1 MRVLDNP
8 LRGKGLPSDEGMA
21 EGEISLDMAGARALY
36 ARCPVAMETPLVS
49 LDAVASELGIAALHA
64 KDERQ
69 RMGLGSFKALGAAYA
84 LAKEAVAAG
93 GEPETALAGRTYVSA
108 SAGNH
113 GISLAAGAKLFG
125 ARAVVYLSNTVPESF
140 AERLRGMGADVR
152 RAGEDYA
159 ESLTAAMADGAA
171 QGWHLLSDT
180 SWEGYTK
187 APRDIMEGYLTM
199 GGEAGEQMPEPPT
212 HVFLQAGVGGMAIGG
227 AASARLIW
235 GDAVKLVVVEPDAAP
250 ALFAS
255 IEAGKPVLAPGPV
268 SCMGRLDCK
277 EPSHLA
283 LKYLA
288 RETDAFVL
296 VSEDEGRAAAER
308 LGAAGMPTT
317 PSGAGGFAGLVGMP
331 EAGMRAMIYVS
342 EGPDD

>member
-8 LRGKGLPSDEGMA
+8 LRGTGLPCVDGMA
-21 EGEISLDMAGARALY
+21 EGEVSLDLAGSRALY

-93 GEPETALAGRTYVSA
+93 GDPETALAGRTYVSA

-125 ARAVVYLSNTVPESF
+125 AKAVVYLSNTVPETF
-140 AERLRGMGADVR
+140 AERLRGKGADVR

-159 ESLTAAMADGAA
+159 ESLVAAMTEGEAN
-171 QGWHLLSDT
+171 GWHLLSDT
-180 SWEGYTK
+180 SWQGYTQP
-187 APRDIMEGYLTM
+187 PRDIMEGYLTM
-199 GGEAGEQMPEPPT
+199 GGEAGDQMPKPPT

-227 AASARLIW
+227 AVAARLIW

-250 ALFAS
+250 ALFNS
-255 IEAGKPVLAPGPV
+255 IEAGKSVVTEGPA
-268 SCMGRLDCK
+268 SRMGRLDCK
-277 EPSHLA
+277 EPSDLA

-288 RETDAFVL
+288 READAFVL
-296 VSEDEGRAAAER
+296 VSEQEGQDAAAR
-308 LGAAGMPTT
+308 LAAAGMETT

-331 EAGMRAMIYVS
+331 ETGMRALIYVS
-342 EGPDD
+342 EESDA